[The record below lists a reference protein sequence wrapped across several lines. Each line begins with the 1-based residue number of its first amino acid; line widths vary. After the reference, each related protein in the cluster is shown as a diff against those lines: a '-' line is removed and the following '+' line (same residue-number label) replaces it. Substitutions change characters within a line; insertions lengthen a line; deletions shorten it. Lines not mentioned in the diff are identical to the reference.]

1 MANAQP
7 ARIVI
12 VGAGFAGLQAARSL
26 ADSHAEITLVDRHN
40 YHVFQPLL
48 YQIATASLS
57 PAEIAV
63 SIRSLFRRDGNVR
76 VLFAEV
82 NGIDRHNR
90 KVSTTDAGTLD
101 YDYLIVATGS
111 QYNYFGHAH
120 WQQLAPGLKNLDDAQ
135 RIRRQILL
143 AFEEA
148 EKTQDATLQKR
159 LLTFVLIGAGP
170 TGVELAGAISEV
182 VKEGLADFRHIDP
195 DVVEVVL
202 IEAGADVLNG
212 FPERIRRYTRK
223 MLERRKV
230 KLLLNCPVSEI
241 TPHGV
246 QLADRFLA
254 SSSVIWCAGVK
265 ATPVAEWLQAE
276 RARNGAVLVEPDLS
290 LPGHPEIFIAGDS
303 AAVKTENGYLPG
315 LASVA
320 KQEGAYIGK
329 LIARRLQGKA
339 EPKPFHYTDL
349 GTMATIGRGAAAAD
363 FGFVQLTGYFAWLL
377 WGLVHIYYLIGF
389 RNRLAVFIDWMW
401 NMMRRRR
408 HNWLITG
415 PSEKSA
421 TDLDQL
427 VPSSNTDS
435 FER

>member
-63 SIRSLFRRDGNVR
+63 SIRSLFRRDSNVR

-223 MLERRKV
+223 TLERRKV

-276 RARNGAVLVEPDLS
+276 RAHNGAVLVEPDLS

-421 TDLDQL
+421 TDLDQQ

>member
-223 MLERRKV
+223 TLERRKV

>member
-63 SIRSLFRRDGNVR
+63 SIRSLFRRDSNVR

-377 WGLVHIYYLIGF
+377 WGLVHIYHLIGF

-427 VPSSNTDS
+427 VPSSNADS

>member
-63 SIRSLFRRDGNVR
+63 SIRSLFRRDSNVR

-223 MLERRKV
+223 TLERRKV

-421 TDLDQL
+421 TDLDQQ

>member
-63 SIRSLFRRDGNVR
+63 SIRSLFRRDSNVR

>member
-111 QYNYFGHAH
+111 QYNYFGHVH

-223 MLERRKV
+223 TLERRKV

-254 SSSVIWCAGVK
+254 SSSVTWCAGVK

-329 LIARRLQGKA
+329 LIARRLRGKA

-421 TDLDQL
+421 TDLGQQ

>member
-63 SIRSLFRRDGNVR
+63 SIRSLFRRDSNVR

-148 EKTQDATLQKR
+148 EKTQDAALQKP

-212 FPERIRRYTRK
+212 FPERIRHYTRK
-223 MLERRKV
+223 TLERRKV

-276 RARNGAVLVEPDLS
+276 RTRNGAVLVEPDLS

-339 EPKPFHYTDL
+339 QPKPFHYTDL

-401 NMMRRRR
+401 NMLRRRR

-421 TDLDQL
+421 TDLDQR

>member
-63 SIRSLFRRDGNVR
+63 SIRSLFRRDSNVR

-421 TDLDQL
+421 TDLDQQ

>member
-223 MLERRKV
+223 TLERRKV

-421 TDLDQL
+421 TDLDQQ